1 MNLEFF
7 IAKRIILGKKH
18 QSSLTK
24 SIANIAIIGI
34 SIGVAVMILTFAVT
48 TGFQKEVKKKIAAFS
63 SDIVIIAD
71 EGDYSYENT
80 PISSKQKFYPEL
92 NNHPEFKHIQA
103 FATKP
108 GIIKT
113 KENMQGV
120 VLKGVGH
127 DFDWNNF
134 HSNLTEGEVLK
145 ISDTSSSNGAI
156 ISKKIA
162 QNLHLKIGSKF
173 IVHFVTKA
181 KEDDTSEEAE
191 FLQYKHRKYPFFVT
205 GIYETGMM
213 AEVDE
218 KFVLIDLKHIQK
230 INGWGKEKVGGYEV
244 FVNDQNL
251 GEKTQNI
258 FEKDAVAMKRKADI
272 IFDDYFFLDSGLKAE
287 TLYERFP
294 SMMNWLD
301 YLDTYIVIIIIIILI
316 ISIINMSSSLLILI
330 LEKTQMIGL
339 LKGFGMQNSKIRKV
353 FMYQSMFLIGRGLFF
368 GNLFG
373 IGLCLLQLYTGLI
386 PLDKSAYYLD
396 TMPVNLNLFHLIAIN
411 VITVFTC
418 IIMLIIPSFFVAKID
433 PVKAIRFN

>member
-48 TGFQKEVKKKIAAFS
+48 TGFQKEVKNKISAFS
-63 SDIVIIAD
+63 SDLVISSD
-71 EGDYSYENT
+71 EGDFSFENT
-80 PISSKQKFYPEL
+80 PIDAKQKFYPNL
-92 NNHPEFKHIQA
+92 KTDPEFKHIQA

-113 KENMQGV
+113 KDNMQGV
-120 VLKGVGH
+120 ILKGVGS
-127 DFDWNNF
+127 DYDWENF
-134 HSNLTEGEVLK
+134 KSNMVEGNVLK
-145 ISDTSSSNGAI
+145 ISDTSTTKDAI

-173 IVHFVTKA
+173 IVHFVTKT
-181 KEDDTSEEAE
+181 KEEEDNEDD
-191 FLQYKHRKYPFFVT
+191 FMQYRHKRYPFFVK

-218 KFVLIDLKHIQK
+218 KFVLIDLQHIQK
-230 INGWGKEKVGGYEV
+230 INAWGKSKVGGFEV
-244 FVNDQNL
+244 FVADEDLNN
-251 GEKTQNI
+251 KTQNL
-258 FEKDAVAMKRKADI
+258 FTHDADLMQRKADK
-272 IFDDYFFLDSGLKAE
+272 IFDDYFFIDSDLKVE
-287 TLYERFP
+287 SLYARFP

-301 YLDTYIVIIIIIILI
+301 YLNTYIVIIIIIILI

-339 LKGFGMQNSKIRKV
+339 LKGFGMVNSKIRKV
-353 FMYQSMFLIGRGLFF
+353 FMYQSMFLIGRGLFY
-368 GNLFG
+368 GNFFG
-373 IGLCLLQLYTGLI
+373 IGLCLLQMYTGII
-386 PLDKSAYYLD
+386 PLDKTAYYLD
-396 TMPVNLNLFHLIAIN
+396 TMPVNLNLFHILAIN
-411 VITVFTC
+411 IVTIITC
-418 IIMLIIPSFFVAKID
+418 IVMLIIPSFFVAKID